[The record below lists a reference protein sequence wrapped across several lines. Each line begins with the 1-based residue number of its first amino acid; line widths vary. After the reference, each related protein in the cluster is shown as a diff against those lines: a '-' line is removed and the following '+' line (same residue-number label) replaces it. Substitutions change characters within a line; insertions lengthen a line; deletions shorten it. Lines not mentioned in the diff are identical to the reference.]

1 MGWGQLL
8 GGAAGFVLSGFNPAG
23 ALAGAAL
30 GGGLDEAT
38 GGGQTGAAR
47 KAAEIAAAG
56 GDRAAQVQKEIS
68 DQQIAL
74 AREQFNREIELQQ
87 PFRQAGTNAL
97 AQMQSGAFAQPA
109 AFVYNPNKYVASPGY
124 QSSLEEGLR
133 GVRNRFAA
141 GGGTLS
147 GAALKATEEYG
158 RRKALQDYR
167 EFDATDYAR
176 ALDAY
181 NAATARESTGYNR
194 LASLAGIGQT
204 ATGRVGT
211 AGQTMTADTSGALG
225 SYGTAA
231 ARNYGNQGYDAGN
244 AYLAGERA
252 RQSSYGEIGKALGS
266 GGFGSLQT
274 GFNNMFGA
282 RQPASSTSRYMPSG
296 GYDPYLPYGY
306 DA

>member
-47 KAAEIAAAG
+47 QAAEIAAAG

-109 AFVYNPNKYVASPGY
+109 AFSFGAGDYQADPGY
-124 QSSLEEGLR
+124 AFRLAEGQKQLDR
-133 GVRNRFAA
+133 IKAREGNLF
-141 GGGTLS
+141 S
-147 GAALKATEEYG
+147 GSALKAAQRYG
-158 RRKALQDYR
+158 QDMGSQ
-167 EFDATDYAR
+167 EFGNAYQR

-181 NAATARESTGYNR
+181 NSRVAQSATGYNR

-252 RQSSYGEIGKALGS
+252 RRSSYGEIGKALGS

-282 RQPASSTSRYMPSG
+282 RQPASSASMYMPSG

-306 DA
+306 YS

>member
-1 MGWGQLL
+1 MGWGQLI
-8 GGAAGFVLSGFNPAG
+8 GGAAGFFLGGPGG

-47 KAAEIAAAG
+47 EAAQIAAAG
-56 GDRAAQVQKEIS
+56 GDRAAQIQKEIS

-74 AREQFNREIELQQ
+74 AREQFNKEIELQQ

-133 GVRNRFAA
+133 GIRNRFAA

-158 RRKALQDYR
+158 RRKALQDFR
-167 EFDATDYAR
+167 DFDATDYAR

-181 NAATARESTGYNR
+181 NARVAQSTTGYNR
-194 LASLAGIGQT
+194 LASLAGVGQT
-204 ATGRVGT
+204 SANRIGT
-211 AGQTMTADTSGALG
+211 AGQTMSADTSGALG

-231 ARNYGNQGYDAGN
+231 ARNFANQGYDAGN

-282 RQPASSTSRYMPSG
+282 RQPASSASTYMPSG

-306 DA
+306 NS

>member
-8 GGAAGFVLSGFNPAG
+8 GGAAGFFLGGPAG

-47 KAAEIAAAG
+47 EAAQIANASS
-56 GDRAAQVQKEIS
+56 DRA
-68 DQQIAL
+68 L
-74 AREQFNREIELQQ
+74 ALQQ
-87 PFRQAGTNAL
+87 RMYDEGVARLQPRLTAGNNAL

-109 AFVYNPNKYVASPGY
+109 AFSYDPSKYT
-124 QSSLEEGLR
+124 QSAANAFLTEAGNR
-133 GVRNRFAA
+133 NVRAQLAA
-141 GGGTLS
+141 QGRMFSGG
-147 GAALKATEEYG
+147 ALKAISDYNRNAASVGEKEYY
-158 RRKALQDYR
+158 Q
-167 EFDATDYAR
+167 R
-176 ALDAY
+176 ALDEY
-181 NAATARESTGYNR
+181 NARVAQSNTGYNR
-194 LASLAGIGQT
+194 LAGLADVGQT
-204 ATGRVGT
+204 AGTQIGT
-211 AGQTMTADTSGALG
+211 AGQNYATNAGNLMT
-225 SYGTAA
+225 
-231 ARNYGNQGYDAGN
+231 NQGYNTGN

-282 RQPASSTSRYMPSG
+282 RQPASSASRYMPSG

-306 DA
+306 YS

>member
-1 MGWGQLL
+1 MGWGQLI
-8 GGAAGFVLSGFNPAG
+8 GGAAGFFLSGGNPAG
-23 ALAGAAL
+23 ALAGASL
-30 GGGLDEAT
+30 GGALDEAT

-47 KAAEIAAAG
+47 QAAEIAAAG

-97 AQMQSGAFAQPA
+97 AQIQAGAFAQPA
-109 AFVYNPNKYVASPGY
+109 AFSYDPSKYTQSAANAFLTEAGNKN
-124 QSSLEEGLR
+124 
-133 GVRNRFAA
+133 VRAQLAA
-141 GGGTLS
+141 QGRMFSGG
-147 GAALKATEEYG
+147 ALKAISDYNRNAASLGEREYY
-158 RRKALQDYR
+158 Q
-167 EFDATDYAR
+167 R
-176 ALDAY
+176 ALDEY
-181 NAATARESTGYNR
+181 NAKAAQSATGYNR
-194 LASLAGIGQT
+194 LASLAGVGQT

-211 AGQTMTADTSGALG
+211 AGQTMTSDTSGALG

-252 RQSSYGEIGKALGS
+252 RRSSYGEIGKALGS

-282 RQPASSTSRYMPSG
+282 RQPASSASTYMPSG

-306 DA
+306 YS